1 MTLEESKQ
9 LLAKLELLLKLQ
21 NEANA
26 SGQPKIIE
34 FVTKFVEE
42 NK

>member
-9 LLAKLELLLKLQ
+9 LLTKLELLLKLQ

-26 SGQPKIIE
+26 SGQPKIME
-34 FVTKFVEE
+34 FVNKFIEE
-42 NK
+42 NR